1 MHLFHIS
8 DINDNI
14 AQLNIEEARHCVQV
28 LRKRVGDSL
37 DLVDGQGFF
46 YKGEI
51 IEISRKSC
59 LVRILSKKEQLKH
72 NPDLKIAIAPTKNID
87 RLEWF
92 LEKATEI
99 GIDEI
104 VPILCTRSERKRI
117 REDRLQKI
125 LLSAMKQS
133 LKAYLPVLH
142 ELVDF
147 KTFIQEDHP
156 EKQKFIAY
164 CNDDQLLHL
173 KNVCK
178 KGESCLILIGPE
190 GDFTPEEIAIA
201 KENGFRGISLGE
213 SRLRTETAGLLSC
226 TIFNLVNI

>member
-14 AQLNIEEARHCVQV
+14 AQLSIEEARHCVQV

-51 IEISRKSC
+51 METSKKSC
-59 LVRILSKKEQLKH
+59 LVKILSQKKQSKH

-104 VPILCTRSERKRI
+104 VPVLCTRSERKRI

-178 KGESCLILIGPE
+178 KGKSCLILIGPE

>member
-14 AQLNIEEARHCVQV
+14 AQLSIEEARHCVQV
-28 LRKRVGDSL
+28 LRKRVGDNL